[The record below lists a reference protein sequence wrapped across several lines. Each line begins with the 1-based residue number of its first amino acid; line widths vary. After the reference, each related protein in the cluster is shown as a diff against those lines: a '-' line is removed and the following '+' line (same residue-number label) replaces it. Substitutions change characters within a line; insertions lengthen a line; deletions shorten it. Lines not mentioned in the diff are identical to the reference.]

1 MHGAGLVVG
10 STKILHGKA
19 ISRWDAGHM
28 QRLPHLAS
36 IPGRG
41 ESTICYSGPLTR
53 RFLLMLCRL
62 RLYLVHDPRGTSS
75 RKHKNLAW

>member
-53 RFLLMLCRL
+53 
-62 RLYLVHDPRGTSS
+62 
-75 RKHKNLAW
+75 